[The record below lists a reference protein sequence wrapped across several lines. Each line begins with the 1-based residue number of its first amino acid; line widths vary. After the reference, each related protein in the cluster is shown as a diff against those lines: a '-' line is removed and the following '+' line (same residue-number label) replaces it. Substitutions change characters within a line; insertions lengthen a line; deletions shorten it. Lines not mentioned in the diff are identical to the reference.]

1 METLQ
6 IKRLS
11 PTARLPE
18 RATGDSVGYDLF
30 ADLSEPVTVGPGET
44 VLTGTG
50 IAAALQ
56 PGTVG
61 LIFARSGLGVRHG
74 IIPANAV
81 GVIDPDYRGEWK
93 VGLYNH
99 SRQPYTIRPGDRI
112 AQLVIVPVLLPQWEE
127 ADSLPP
133 SARDSGGWGSTGR

>member
-1 METLQ
+1 MEKLQ

-30 ADLSEPVTVGPGET
+30 ADLTEPVTISPGET
-44 VLTGTG
+44 ALIGTG
-50 IAAALQ
+50 IAAALH

-61 LIFARSGLGVRHG
+61 LVFARSGLGVRHG
-74 IIPANAV
+74 IVPANAV

-99 SRQPYTIRPGDRI
+99 SQQPYTLQPGDRI
-112 AQLVIVPVLLPQWEE
+112 AQLVITPVMLPELE
-127 ADSLPP
+127 AADSLPP
-133 SARDSGGWGSTGR
+133 SVRGNGGWGSTGR